1 MVHFSVSEYYNCY
14 ITMTQYGQTLLSA
27 AFSSSN
33 DRADKVDTY
42 PPHPQKDKK
51 ISLGIEPICTQMNG
65 LPYWG
70 AP

>member
-1 MVHFSVSEYYNCY
+1 
-14 ITMTQYGQTLLSA
+14 MTQYGQTLLSA

-33 DRADKVDTY
+33 YRADKVDTY
-42 PPHPQKDKK
+42 PPHPQRDKRT
-51 ISLGIEPICTQMNG
+51 SLGIEPVCTQMNG